1 MAGSTTYVS
10 TTYGTYEGCYAM
22 SYASASAG
30 YTSKSDY
37 IGNYSGTPTGYD
49 IGYQPSDAAGDI
61 WMATDNATS
70 PVSCYQTTSGGI
82 VMSLPASIGIGSDI
96 RGVTFEDGS
105 GQFIWVS
112 NQTTNELHRIDLYT
126 DIDGSSAIEIQGTA
140 GISFTQN
147 PFHNSTALSLTGFT
161 GKVSLE
167 VFDIRGRKVFSK
179 VTESSLLLNGESL
192 PSGTYLIRATDE
204 TGNAATSSVIKL

>member
-1 MAGSTTYVS
+1 MSGSTTYVS

-22 SYASASAG
+22 SYSSPSSG

-61 WMATDNATS
+61 WMANDNATS
-70 PVSCYQTTSGGI
+70 PVACYQATSGGI

-96 RGVTFEDGS
+96 RGVTFEGTS
-105 GQFIWVS
+105 GQFLWVS
-112 NQTTNELHRIDLYT
+112 NQTTDEFYRVDLYT
-126 DIDGSSAIEIQGTA
+126 DIDGSSTTEIQGTA
-140 GISFTQN
+140 SISFTQN
-147 PFHNSTALSLTGFT
+147 PFYGSTVVNLNGFT
-161 GKVSLE
+161 GEAFIE

-179 VTESSLLLNGESL
+179 TAGGSFLLNGESF
-192 PSGTYLIRATDE
+192 PSGAYLIRATNE
-204 TGNAATSSVIKL
+204 IGCAATSRVIKL